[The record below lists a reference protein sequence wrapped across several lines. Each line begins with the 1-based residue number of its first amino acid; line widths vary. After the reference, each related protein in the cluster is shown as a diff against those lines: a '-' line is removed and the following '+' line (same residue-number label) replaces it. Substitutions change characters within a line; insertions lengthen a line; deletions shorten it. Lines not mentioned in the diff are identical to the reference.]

1 MARDHW
7 QKIKLLKLLEL
18 LKQESDELH
27 PMTTSQIC
35 KRMEEMDIP
44 CDRRTLSV
52 DAQILNDW
60 GFEVM
65 TKSVGRERGYYVE
78 ERSFSV
84 PEIKIMID
92 AAHAAT
98 FITEKKTEELTSKL
112 AELAGSHVADVLESN
127 MVFFN
132 TKKHTNE
139 SIYYNVDSIERAIQ
153 DKKKV
158 IFRYFDIDGSSQRA
172 YRRDGH
178 HYVVEPVAL
187 VFNEDNYYLV
197 SYSSRHDNTANY
209 RIDRMDSVEVI
220 EEDMCE
226 RALELR
232 AEVAEYMDSA
242 FKMYGGAVT
251 SVVLEFD
258 ASLIGVVYDK
268 FGETTPMMPAGD
280 ERYVATVKVQLSP
293 TFWGWLFQFGNKMK
307 VISPNTV
314 IEEYKK
320 KINEII

>member
-35 KRMEEMDIP
+35 KRMKDMDIP

-52 DAQILNDW
+52 DAKIL
-60 GFEVM
+60 
-65 TKSVGRERGYYVE
+65 
-78 ERSFSV
+78 
-84 PEIKIMID
+84 ID

-98 FITEKKTEELTSKL
+98 FITERKTEELTSKL
-112 AELAGSHVADVLESN
+112 AELTGSHIADVLDSN

-139 SIYYNVDSIERAIQ
+139 SIYYNMDSIESAVQ
-153 DKKKV
+153 EKKKV
-158 IFRYFDIDGSSQRA
+158 IFRYFDIDGSAQRA
-172 YRRDGH
+172 YSRDGH
-178 HYVVEPVAL
+178 HYVAEPVAP

-197 SYSSRHDNTANY
+197 SYSPRHDNTANY
-209 RIDRMDSVEVI
+209 RIDRIDSVKVI

-226 RALELR
+226 RALELC
-232 AEVAEYMDSA
+232 AEVSEYMDYA
-242 FKMYGGAVT
+242 FKMHEGPVT
-251 SVVLEFD
+251 SAVLEFD

-268 FGETTPMMPAGD
+268 FGETTPDDAC
-280 ERYVATVKVQLSP
+280 RR
-293 TFWGWLFQFGNKMK
+293 
-307 VISPNTV
+307 
-314 IEEYKK
+314 
-320 KINEII
+320 